1 MRIGLYG
8 MPTAGKTTI
17 LKQIDFLPV
26 LHGSTSLHE
35 LAPNFSMLNEKDK
48 KLVRLAFAKNC
59 HKFDD
64 LVMDGHYAFGDQ
76 VVFTESDGDL
86 YDCFLYLYV
95 HPDILRERMQ
105 RAEKNHKYL
114 QYDISAW
121 QDLEVEKLR
130 EYCHKH
136 DKDFYVLDCQPGN
149 MSVQTD
155 IAVSFIR
162 TIYNGY
168 SNISFARKIVKQ
180 ILSKAKT
187 KTITLLDG
195 DKTLI
200 REDSSYL
207 AFQYQTHI
215 FDGIFYTGFQ
225 TWMQYLE
232 FESYR
237 IDPTCLPK
245 VHRNEKLPQMFHGD
259 AFILSAGNNV
269 IWQTIAKHFG
279 MTVFSG
285 SAMSSDTKY
294 FVTKFLRAQGYQ
306 VFAYGDSMG
315 DYYMLKE
322 ADKGFLMTKPD
333 GTISRSL
340 KGKNMEGIQYV

>member
-1 MRIGLYG
+1 MKIGLYG

-48 KLVRLAFAKNC
+48 KLVRLEFAQKCRTFN
-59 HKFDD
+59 K
-64 LVMDGHYAFGDQ
+64 LLMDGHYAFGDQ
-76 VVFTESDGDL
+76 VVFTENDGDL

-121 QDLEVEKLR
+121 QDLEVERLR

-168 SNISFARKIVKQ
+168 SNISFARKIAKQ
-180 ILSKAKT
+180 ILSKAKA

-215 FDGIFYTGFQ
+215 FDGNFYTGFQ

-237 IDPTCLPK
+237 IDPTNPPK
-245 VHRNEKLPQMFHGD
+245 IHRNEKLPKMFHGD
-259 AFILSAGNNV
+259 AFILSAGNES
-269 IWQTIAKHFG
+269 IWKAIAKHFG
-279 MTVFSG
+279 LTVFSG

-322 ADKGFLMTKPD
+322 ADKGFLMTKQD

>member
-35 LAPNFSMLNEKDK
+35 LAPNFSMLNENEK
-48 KLVRLAFAKNC
+48 RLTRLKFAKKC
-59 HKFDD
+59 HTFDN
-64 LVMDGHYAFGDQ
+64 LVMDGHYAFGDH
-76 VVFTESDGDL
+76 VVFTASDGDL

-95 HPDILRERMQ
+95 HPDILRKRMQ
-105 RAEKNHKYL
+105 RSEKNRKYL
-114 QYDISAW
+114 SYDISAW

-130 EYCHKH
+130 EYCHSH
-136 DKDFYVLDCQPGN
+136 DKDFYVLDCQPG
-149 MSVQTD
+149 STYVRTD
-155 IAVSFIR
+155 NAVSFIR
-162 TIYNGY
+162 EICNGY
-168 SNISFARKIVKQ
+168 SNVSFARKIVKQ
-180 ILSKAKT
+180 VLSKVQTNK
-187 KTITLLDG
+187 ITLLDG

-200 REDSSYL
+200 YEDSSNL
-207 AFQYQTHI
+207 AFKYKTHI
-215 FDGIFYTGFQ
+215 FDGNFYTGFQ

-245 VHRNEKLPQMFHGD
+245 VHRNEKLPEKFHSD
-259 AFILSAGNNV
+259 TFILSAGNNA

-294 FVTKFLRAQGYQ
+294 FVTKFLIAQGYQ
-306 VFAYGDSMG
+306 IFAYGDSMG

-322 ADKGFLMTKPD
+322 ADKGFLVTKPD

-340 KGKNMEGIQYV
+340 KGKKMEGIQYV